1 MHNPAARSV
10 GGQRSALKITVEV
23 NHIVVP
29 AKDEWASARLLA
41 YVLGLEVEPEP
52 DHLARVRTGDGLT
65 LDFSAEKSLWPIQCA
80 LLVNNAEFD
89 AAFERIKSGTIRF
102 YAEVD
107 GTGRGEIN
115 RLHGGRGVYFDDPN
129 GHVFELIEQ
138 VDSPA
143 SERRIKAVAIKL
155 SPARKA

>member
-1 MHNPAARSV
+1 MHNATTRSV
-10 GGQRSALKITVEV
+10 GCQRSALKITVEV
-23 NHIVVP
+23 NHVVVP

-41 YVLGLEVEPEP
+41 YILGLEVEPES
-52 DHLARVRTGDGLT
+52 DHLARVCTSDGLM
-65 LDFSAEKSLWPIQCA
+65 LDFSAEKSFWPIQCA
-80 LLVNNAEFD
+80 LFVSNAEFD
-89 AAFERIKSGTIRF
+89 AALARTKCETIRF

-138 VDSPA
+138 LDASA
-143 SERRIKAVAIKL
+143 SEGRIRAVAIEL
-155 SPARKA
+155 GPARRA